1 MNERHRKKRLDAL
14 RFVLAMPRSIWY
26 NFKLLPFQQARKLP
40 LLISHR
46 TRVVDISGRLELN
59 AEQLRIGLVKIG
71 FVTYQGSDFRY
82 DRTRLDLRGK
92 LIVEGELTTGAGSSI
107 TITESGTMTVGDH
120 CNIGPKSLVICNREI
135 TFGDRVR
142 ASWCCTFMDTD
153 QHNLVDDGGQHT
165 NPDRP
170 IVMGDNVW
178 IGCHTIVTK
187 GTRLASNTTVGTG
200 SVVHGTHEEACT
212 VLAGNPAE
220 VVKRGVRRF
229 QNK

>member
-1 MNERHRKKRLDAL
+1 MNERHRQKRLDAL
-14 RFVLAMPRSIWY
+14 RYVLAMPRSIWY

-46 TRVVDISGRLELN
+46 TRIVNTSGSIVLDV
-59 AEQLRIGLVKIG
+59 EQLRIGLVKIG
-71 FVTYQGSDFRY
+71 FATYQGSDFRY
-82 DRTRLDLRGK
+82 DRTRLDLRGR
-92 LIVEGELTTGAGSSI
+92 LTIEGEFAVGAGSSI
-107 TITESGTMTVGDH
+107 TITESGTMTVGSQ
-120 CNIGPKSLVICNREI
+120 CFIGPKTLVICNQQI
-135 TFGDRVR
+135 DFGDRVR
-142 ASWCCTFMDTD
+142 ASWCCTLMDTD

-187 GTRLASNTTVGTG
+187 GSQLASCTTVGAG
-200 SVVHGTHEEACT
+200 SVVHGRHEEMCT

-220 VVKRGVRRF
+220 VVRRGVKR
-229 QNK
+229 QTN

>member
-46 TRVVDISGRLELN
+46 TRVVDTSGSLELN

-153 QHNLVDDGGQHT
+153 QHNLVDDGGQLS

-187 GTRLASNTTVGTG
+187 GTQLASCTTVGAG
-200 SVVHGTHEEACT
+200 AVVHGRHEEMCT

-220 VVKRGVRRF
+220 VVRRGVKR
-229 QNK
+229 QIN